1 MPKLTS
7 LWATAVPSA
16 SMALHS
22 IVTVRR
28 DEMRFGPAVCA
39 PVGAKLRKAQSRAV
53 GGVTIGSTIP
63 NHGGA

>member
-1 MPKLTS
+1 MPELTS
-7 LWATAVPSA
+7 LWANAVPSV

-28 DEMRFGPAVCA
+28 EEMCSGPAVCVL
-39 PVGAKLRKAQSRAV
+39 VGAKLRKAQIRAV